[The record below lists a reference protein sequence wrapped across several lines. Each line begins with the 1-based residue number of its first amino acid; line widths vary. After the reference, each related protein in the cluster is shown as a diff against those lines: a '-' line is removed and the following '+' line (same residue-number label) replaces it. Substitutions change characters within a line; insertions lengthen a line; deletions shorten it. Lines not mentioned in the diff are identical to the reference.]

1 VDISLTDTGSNSNF
15 YNRDLAIVISVLES
29 GNSVEL
35 PATGYSMFPA
45 LRPGNRVIIKP
56 LPEGDLPELG
66 SVVVYR
72 DNNILVMHRL
82 VEIITADKRNPL
94 FITRGDSM
102 MAPDK
107 PFPLQKLL
115 GVAVRYKG
123 VRKEHS
129 LKTHVP
135 RAWRYEYNRRLLW
148 LFFKFK
154 KLFNED

>member
-1 VDISLTDTGSNSNF
+1 VNKSSPVIAGNTNF
-15 YNRDLAIVISVLES
+15 FNRDLEIVLAVLES
-29 GNSVEL
+29 GNAVEL
-35 PATGYSMFPA
+35 PAKGYSMFPA
-45 LRPGNRVIIKP
+45 LKPGKRVIIKP
-56 LPEGDLPELG
+56 LPEGAFPELG

-82 VEIITADKRNPL
+82 VEIITIDKRNPL

-102 MAPDK
+102 MEPDK

-135 RAWRYEYNRRLLW
+135 RAWRYRYNRTLLW
-148 LFFKFK
+148 LLGKIKRLTDF
-154 KLFNED
+154 